1 MAIFGILIHL
11 HLYNIH
17 SILNPSTNTAFRR
30 YILEETDMKKI
41 LALVLAL
48 MTLCTALVGCGQSA
62 DNNKD
67 TYYEVS
73 GKFLNTSLQTIN
85 PGKLTVAISPDF
97 APMEFVDPTK
107 TGQDM
112 YVGFDVI
119 LANYI
124 ADELGLELVLMPM
137 SFDACQTAVYA
148 GTVDMSISGFSWTE
162 DRAENA
168 NLSSY
173 YYAGD
178 NEDEQVLI
186 TLKSNEGKFDS
197 ADKLAGIKVGA
208 QNASLQQALVEAQL
222 PGSEL
227 VLFTDIGT
235 AVLQLKSG
243 DFDCIA
249 VAGGNAEAIIAS
261 NSDIALAGFNFYVD
275 PKETGNVVLLQKGA
289 DELTEIV
296 NQILAQSEGYWG
308 EWYEAAQAIS
318 GIDQSFDDE
327 GNAITD

>member
-1 MAIFGILIHL
+1 M
-11 HLYNIH
+11 
-17 SILNPSTNTAFRR
+17 
-30 YILEETDMKKI
+30 MKKI
-41 LALVLAL
+41 LALTLSIL
-48 MTLCTALVGCGQSA
+48 MLVCTLSGCGSS
-62 DNNKD
+62 NSGNSE
-67 TYYEVS
+67 TYYEISGNFTDVS
-73 GKFLNTSLQTIN
+73 IDTITE
-85 PGKLTVAISPDF
+85 GKLTVAISPDF

-148 GTVDMSISGFSWTE
+148 GTVDMSISGFSWTA

-168 NLSSY
+168 NLSTY

-186 TLKSNEGKFDS
+186 TLKQNEGKFDS
-197 ADKLAGIKVGA
+197 ADKLNGIKVGA
-208 QNASLQQALVEAQL
+208 QNASLQQSLVEAQL
-222 PGSEL
+222 PDSQL

-249 VAGGNAEAIIAS
+249 VAGGNAEAIIAA
-261 NSDIALAGFNFYVD
+261 NPDIALAGFNFYVD

-289 DELTEIV
+289 DQLTDIV

-308 EWYEAAQAIS
+308 KWYEIAQAIS
-318 GIDQSFDDE
+318 GIDQSYD
-327 GNAITD
+327 AP

>member
-1 MAIFGILIHL
+1 MKKFIALML
-11 HLYNIH
+11 
-17 SILNPSTNTAFRR
+17 SILT
-30 YILEETDMKKI
+30 
-41 LALVLAL
+41 
-48 MTLCTALVGCGQSA
+48 LVGCCAGCTSS
-62 DNNKD
+62 NNQQE
-67 TYYEVS
+67 TYYSIS
-73 GKFLNTSLQTIN
+73 GNFKDLSVNTITS
-85 PGKLTVAISPDF
+85 GKLTVAISPDF

-162 DRAENA
+162 DRAEKY
-168 NLSSY
+168 NLSDY

-186 TLKSNEGKFDS
+186 TMKGNEGKFD
-197 ADKLAGIKVGA
+197 ATEKLIGIKIGA
-208 QNASLQQALVEAQL
+208 QNASLQQSLVEAQL
-222 PGSEL
+222 AESEL
-227 VLFTDIGT
+227 VLFTDLGT

-249 VAGGNAEAIIAS
+249 VAGGNADAIIAS
-261 NSDIALAGFNFYVD
+261 NPDIIKSGFSFYVD
-275 PKETGNVVLLQKGA
+275 PKETGNVVLLQKGNDA
-289 DELTEIV
+289 LTDII
-296 NQILAQSEGYWG
+296 NQILEQSEGYWG
-308 EWYEAAQAIS
+308 AWYEAAQAIS
-318 GIDQSFDDE
+318 GIDQSYDDD
-327 GNAITD
+327 GNAITE